1 MPEADAVPA
10 LRRKLQIRTPTT
22 LLLVS
27 PLASRELTGAVSM
40 GDRPHATDNALDQ
53 TDQELLIFTVSDEP
67 LEKAAGRHKLGS
79 NLSPDVR
86 SDDLR
91 QRNCGWSRL
100 KNFIFTKR
108 NHA

>member
-1 MPEADAVPA
+1 MPEADAMSA

-53 TDQELLIFTVSDEP
+53 TDQELLIFTVSGEA
-67 LEKAAGRHKLGS
+67 LEKAAGGTS
-79 NLSPDVR
+79 WAQTYPQTCVATICVR
-86 SDDLR
+86 EIVVGAD
-91 QRNCGWSRL
+91 
-100 KNFIFTKR
+100 
-108 NHA
+108 